1 MLQTQN
7 WKIETKK
14 CRSHWQPI
22 KIIPYM
28 QSRMLRLYN
37 TQVTTSLFIF
47 ITYHS
52 IGYNFQPQSFAW
64 FTLLLYPCWPVNISF
79 SPSSNSCSISYTI
92 LCFFFVFFYHT
103 SHALHLDQ
111 HICFRYFIDDC
122 DDWDR
127 EVLCELYLGVGMV
140 YFFWDTGCVRMWMGI
155 RMRLNW
161 IG

>member
-92 LCFFFVFFYHT
+92 LCFFFVFF
-103 SHALHLDQ
+103 LP
-111 HICFRYFIDDC
+111 HITRFAFGSTYMFSIFHWWLWWLRSRGSLWVVSRCGNGLFLLGY
-122 DDWDR
+122 W
-127 EVLCELYLGVGMV
+127 LC
-140 YFFWDTGCVRMWMGI
+140 
-155 RMRLNW
+155 
-161 IG
+161 